1 MKSTLFKALAIM
13 IGMAM
18 SISPV
23 SCVDDDDNNEPEN
36 PKTVV
41 SATANYL
48 ALVGTGYQA
57 IYDVTVTYT
66 DANGVE
72 NTAPMGKGFE
82 QEVTIPGDKLPSD
95 IVLKVE
101 GKIKSILPE
110 MPDDKIYTLD
120 QIGSLIVT
128 IKYSDG
134 ATETKKANLK
144 NESASSNGAHF
155 KDYAAKP
162 EHATK
167 TFYSQSVKVK

>member
-1 MKSTLFKALAIM
+1 MKSMLFKTLTIIM
-13 IGMAM
+13 GMVM
-18 SISPV
+18 SFSLV
-23 SCVDDDDNNEPEN
+23 SCGDDDKDEPE
-36 PKTVV
+36 PTKTIV

-72 NTAPMGKGFE
+72 NTAQIGKGFE
-82 QEVTIPGDKLPSD
+82 KEVTIPADKLPSD

-101 GKIKSILPE
+101 GKVKSTLPE
-110 MPDDKIYTLD
+110 IPDDKIYTHD
-120 QIGSLIVT
+120 EFGSLIVT

-134 ATETKKANLK
+134 TTETMNGNLK
-144 NESASSNGAHF
+144 KETGSSDGAHF
-155 KDYAAKP
+155 KAYAANP
-162 EHATK
+162 DHATK

>member
-1 MKSTLFKALAIM
+1 MKSTLFKTLAIIM
-13 IGMAM
+13 GMMM
-18 SISPV
+18 SLSLV
-23 SCVDDDDNNEPEN
+23 SCGDDNDDEPKN

-72 NTAPMGKGFE
+72 KSVQMEKSFE

-101 GKIKSILPE
+101 GKIKSTLPE
-110 MPDDKIYTLD
+110 MPDDQIYTLD
-120 QIGSLIVT
+120 QFGSLIVT

-134 ATETKKANLK
+134 TTETLSAPLK
-144 NESASSNGAHF
+144 EETASSDGAHF
-155 KDYAAKP
+155 KAYAAKP
-162 EHATK
+162 ENATK
-167 TFYSQSVKVK
+167 TFYSHSVKVK